1 MRNRLAFR
9 FSRKPK
15 RDSDV
20 LHEVRQKDSQQNQP
34 ETRTG
39 TGSNRT
45 PEKTVRYTSFPVSDS
60 LATWISGFFHW
71 RGPAPERILPNGR
84 LDLLFSLDGEP
95 IDFGRA
101 GAEASVRTALYGEL
115 RQSLTGPGS
124 VEVDLFGVTL
134 FPWTVEIITGT
145 PASDLDGAV
154 LPLKRV
160 GGLDSEP
167 VRSMLAGCTSDIE
180 RIRRMEDLL
189 WGMLPTPGEAEL
201 FFYRQWVSIWISRGS
216 QPGGETAS
224 GTDSSGKMLDRMFQR
239 QAGMT
244 IGQLARLARFH
255 AFLQRL
261 ESGQKIA
268 ALARELGYYDQAHLT
283 RECREFAGLP
293 PRQLHV
299 QLSTGSRVFRRDFR
313 ASDR

>member
-1 MRNRLAFR
+1 MAA
-9 FSRKPK
+9 
-15 RDSDV
+15 
-20 LHEVRQKDSQQNQP
+20 
-34 ETRTG
+34 
-39 TGSNRT
+39 
-45 PEKTVRYTSFPVSDS
+45 KTVRYAFFPVSDP

-71 RGPAPERILPNGR
+71 TGPAPERILPNGR

-95 IDFGRA
+95 IDPGRA
-101 GAEASVRTALYGEL
+101 GAEASARTALYGEL

-124 VEVDLFGVTL
+124 EEVDLFGVTL
-134 FPWTVEIITGT
+134 FPWTVEVITET
-145 PASDLDGAV
+145 RACDLDKPV

-160 GGLDSEP
+160 GGLEAEAI
-167 VRSMLAGCTSDIE
+167 RAMLAGCTSDIE
-180 RIRRMEDLL
+180 RVRRMEDLL
-189 WGMLPTPGEAEL
+189 WGMLPTPGETEL
-201 FFYRQWVSIWISRGS
+201 SFYRQWMTLWGSRGS
-216 QPGGETAS
+216 QADPVTAPGSESPGRTPDKVFE
-224 GTDSSGKMLDRMFQR
+224 R

-299 QLSTGSRVFRRDFR
+299 QLSAGTVFMRDFGSSAR
-313 ASDR
+313 